1 MADATLSA
9 GSYGLGFLAGALST
23 LSPCVV
29 PLLPLILGGAVAAHR
44 FGPIALA
51 AGLAVSFVGV
61 GLFIATVGCTVGV
74 DGDVFR
80 LVGAIL
86 LLAMGALLLSRAFQ
100 NRLALAA
107 SPLGARAQSMI
118 DRINPVGLRGQFT
131 LGVLLGAV
139 WSPCVGP
146 TLGAAATLAAQ
157 RRNLGQVSAVMFLFG
172 LGAALPMLLIGTLS
186 REVAVRWR
194 GRILHAGEAGKR
206 ALGVVMVALALGL
219 IARLDQSVEAAL
231 VAWSPEWLIDITT
244 RF

>member
-1 MADATLSA
+1 
-9 GSYGLGFLAGALST
+9 
-23 LSPCVV
+23 VR
-29 PLLPLILGGAVAAHR
+29 LLLIV

-51 AGLAVSFVGV
+51 AGLAASFVGV
-61 GLFIATVGCTVGV
+61 GLFITTVGYAVGV

-86 LLAMGALLLSRAFQ
+86 LLALGALLLSRTFQ

-107 SPLGARAQSMI
+107 SPFGARAQSMI
-118 DRINPVGLRGQFT
+118 DHINPVGLRGQFT

-146 TLGAAATLAAQ
+146 TLGAAATLAAL
-157 RRNLGQVSAVMFLFG
+157 RRNLGQVSAVMLLFA

-194 GRILHAGEAGKR
+194 GRILHAGEAIKR

-219 IARLDQSVEAAL
+219 IAHLDHGVEAAL
-231 VAWSPEWLIDITT
+231 VAWSPEWLIDTTT